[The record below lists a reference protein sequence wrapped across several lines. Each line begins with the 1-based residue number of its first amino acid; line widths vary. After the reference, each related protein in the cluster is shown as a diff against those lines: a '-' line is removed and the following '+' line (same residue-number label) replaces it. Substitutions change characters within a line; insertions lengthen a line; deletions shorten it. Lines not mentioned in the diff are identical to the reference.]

1 MKILKKLS
9 FESLEVVH
17 TGGLETIKLV
27 NRKHKNEKGITL
39 VALMITIVILLVL
52 AGISIATLT
61 QTGLF
66 EKAKL
71 AKNATENTQTK
82 EKETLD
88 EYGEVI
94 GEIAGNRNEIINGL
108 KYKDLDIKIGD
119 NIFFDFYYQGK
130 KIYPVYWYGFEPSM
144 YVELLSVVTEI
155 NKTTSIKKQENS
167 LECISK
173 VSNPDFN
180 YQRQGGFTTSV
191 KINLNKYKKIHIK
204 AEKIEG
210 YWTLKNIT
218 KTGNLL
224 EEEWKVIEV
233 KPISVIENTD
243 SIKEYDIDISNI
255 TGEWYIGLV
264 SSNESYCKI
273 NAIWFE

>member
-1 MKILKKLS
+1 MKALGLYTHTHT
-9 FESLEVVH
+9 H
-17 TGGLETIKLV
+17 TGSFKENK
-27 NRKHKNEKGITL
+27 KGITL
-39 VALMITIVILLVL
+39 VALVVTIIILLIL
-52 AGISIATLT
+52 AGISISVLT

-66 EKAKL
+66 RKAKQ
-71 AKNATENTQTK
+71 AK
-82 EKETLD
+82 EKYGNAQKDENETLD
-88 EYGEVI
+88 EYGEVS

-108 KYKDLDIKIGD
+108 KYKDLEIKISD
-119 NIFFDFYYQGK
+119 NNFLDFYYQGK

-144 YVELLSVVTEI
+144 YAELLSVVTEV
-155 NKTTSIKKQENS
+155 NKTTTIKKQEDS

-224 EEEWKVIEV
+224 ETEWKVIEIE
-233 KPISVIENTD
+233 PIAVMENTD
-243 SIKEYDIDISNI
+243 SIREYDIDISNI